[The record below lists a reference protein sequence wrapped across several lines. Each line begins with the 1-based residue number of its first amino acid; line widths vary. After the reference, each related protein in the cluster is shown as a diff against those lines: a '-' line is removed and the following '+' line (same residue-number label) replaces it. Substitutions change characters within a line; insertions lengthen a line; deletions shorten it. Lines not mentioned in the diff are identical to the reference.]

1 MMISLKRLFKT
12 WGVVQPA
19 ERVAVNHEVAG
30 SIPAAPAR
38 EKGEKMSTTETKAL
52 KDAITNLETATT
64 AEDQAIRATL
74 HTELANLR
82 ARVSELVDT
91 VTVMETDMR
100 RFRESV
106 ARDVT
111 DLAKQV
117 TKR

>member
-1 MMISLKRLFKT
+1 
-12 WGVVQPA
+12 
-19 ERVAVNHEVAG
+19 
-30 SIPAAPAR
+30 
-38 EKGEKMSTTETKAL
+38 MSTTETKAL
-52 KDAITNLETATT
+52 KEALTNLATTTT

-74 HTELANLR
+74 QAELANLR

>member
-1 MMISLKRLFKT
+1 
-12 WGVVQPA
+12 
-19 ERVAVNHEVAG
+19 
-30 SIPAAPAR
+30 
-38 EKGEKMSTTETKAL
+38 
-52 KDAITNLETATT
+52 
-64 AEDQAIRATL
+64 
-74 HTELANLR
+74 
-82 ARVSELVDT
+82 VDT